1 MEVNFMYNEIRLE
14 KGLYN
19 LAGKSFLQAL
29 EEIDPTDNYEGTPLG
44 GLDAF
49 ERQLKRF
56 DIKISGENCDRV
68 EKFFVTTESAVL
80 FPEFVRRAVTA
91 GMEESVLGE
100 LVAVKTVSDCN
111 QYRGY
116 SVTET
121 TPYTT
126 STAEGTALP
135 ETSIKESVDSVNLL
149 KFGRLITA
157 SYEAVRMQRLDV
169 FAVTLRSIG
178 KKLADA
184 IVNSAV
190 TVLKTGAESQT
201 ISGSALAFSDI
212 TALFGSFNSYD
223 MTALV
228 ASPKN
233 IAAIISMEQ
242 FSDALTADEKGNI
255 VLPFGTKLIKSSQI
269 DDDTIIGIDSRYAL
283 EFVTSSELVM
293 ETDKLIDRQM
303 DAFTVSCNLVFRKLM
318 ADAVKTLSLA
328 K

>member
-1 MEVNFMYNEIRLE
+1 MYNEIRLE

-29 EEIDPTDNYEGTPLG
+29 EDIDPTENYNGTALG
-44 GLDAF
+44 NLDAF

-91 GMEESVLGE
+91 GMEDSVLSE
-100 LVAVKTVSDCN
+100 MIAVKTVSDCN

-121 TPYTT
+121 ADYSTN
-126 STAEGTALP
+126 TAEGAVLP
-135 ETSIKESVDSVNLL
+135 ETAIKESSVSVDLK

-169 FAVTLRSIG
+169 FAITLRSIG

-184 IVNSAV
+184 MVKSAIG
-190 TVLKTGAESQT
+190 VLKTDAASQS
-201 ISGSALAFSDI
+201 ISGTTLAFGDL
-212 TALFGSFNSYD
+212 TALFGSFDSYD
-223 MTALV
+223 MTAII

-233 IAAIISMEQ
+233 VASIISMDQ
-242 FSDALTADEKGNI
+242 FGESIKVDERGNI
-255 VLPFGTKLIKSSQI
+255 ILPFGTKLIKSSQI
-269 DDDTIIGIDSRYAL
+269 DDKTIIGIDSRYAL
-283 EFVTSSELVM
+283 EFITSSELVM
-293 ETDKLIDRQM
+293 ESDKLIDRQM
-303 DAFTVSCNLVFRKLM
+303 DAFTVSCSLVFKKIM
-318 ADAVKTLSLA
+318 ADAVKTLTIPD
-328 K
+328 